1 MMYFFF
7 QNLKMETLETIFSNP
22 GLFIIAIDIFKKLDP
37 NSLINARLV
46 CKSWKTLIDTIPNL
60 PGQIKKLKLLEFVN
74 LESVNQLT
82 EKCPYWNKILS
93 HFLNHR
99 SNQDI
104 LKLGSILQNYFNVK
118 KGNNFDPLMLATT
131 SKEWDNVEFIL
142 KSVKSVSYL
151 LDFFFVADVNL
162 PNTIYRTIDQTLNED
177 VYSII
182 DEAVNENV
190 FKYRN

>member
-1 MMYFFF
+1 MYHVFFFFF
-7 QNLKMETLETIFSNP
+7 QNLKMETFFSNP
-22 GLFIIAIDIFKKLDP
+22 GLSIIAIDIFQELDP

-151 LDFFFVADVNL
+151 LDFFLLVDVNV
-162 PNTIYRTIDQTLNED
+162 PNTIYRTIDQALNED

-190 FKYRN
+190 FKYKN

>member
-1 MMYFFF
+1 
-7 QNLKMETLETIFSNP
+7 METLFSNP
-22 GLFIIAIDIFKKLDP
+22 GLSIIAIDIFQELDP

-82 EKCPYWNKILS
+82 EKCPYWNRILS
-93 HFLNHR
+93 HFLHHR
-99 SNQDI
+99 SCEDL
-104 LKLGSILQNYFNVK
+104 LKLGSILQNHFIK
-118 KGNNFDPLMLATT
+118 IKGDNFDPLMVATT
-131 SKEWDNVEFIL
+131 SKEWDSVEFIL
-142 KSVKSVSYL
+142 KSVKSLSYL

-177 VYSII
+177 VYSTI

>member
-1 MMYFFF
+1 MYFFFF
-7 QNLKMETLETIFSNP
+7 QNLKMETLFSNP
-22 GLFIIAIDIFKKLDP
+22 GLSIIAIDIFKELDP

-46 CKSWKTLIDTIPNL
+46 CKSWKTLIDTTAL
-60 PGQIKKLKLLEFVN
+60 PCPIRKKLKLLEFVTI
-74 LESVNQLT
+74 EYVKQLT

-93 HFLNHR
+93 HFLHHR
-99 SNQDI
+99 SCEDL
-104 LKLGSILQNYFNVK
+104 LKLGSILQNHFVK
-118 KGNNFDPLMLATT
+118 IEGDHFDPLMVATT

-151 LDFFFVADVNL
+151 LDFFFVADVNV
-162 PNTIYRTIDQTLNED
+162 PNTIYRTIDHALNED
-177 VYSII
+177 VYSTI